1 MNATLIV
8 LALAAPPV
16 NSTKDADDARKRAV
30 AQAKAEYER
39 ALDTAHK
46 NYLDDLKTLQ
56 EKALKAKDVKKV
68 VEIQKVI
75 DAAKKRTVEK
85 AAASESDIRKQI
97 AGTWWSWG
105 RHRLHIGNGFWGVDS
120 YKQVTP
126 AGRKTEKSIDWLPL
140 DKYSIRSK
148 RGRDEIHFSRDFKRA
163 FFYNPKGAMM
173 LKPIPAPG
181 KKTSLFK

>member
-1 MNATLIV
+1 MNSALILLV
-8 LALAAPPV
+8 LAAPPV
-16 NSTKDADDARKRAV
+16 NSTKDAETAYQRAK
-30 AQAKAEYER
+30 AAAKAEFER
-39 ALDTAHK
+39 ALDMAHK
-46 NYLDDLKTLQ
+46 QYLDDLKTLQ

-75 DAAKKRTVEK
+75 DAVKQK
-85 AAASESDIRKQI
+85 AAEKSEPQSDIRKRI

-105 RHRLHIGNGFWGVDS
+105 RHRLHIGNGFWGVDT

-126 AGRKTEKSIDWLPL
+126 TGRKTEKSIDWVPM
-140 DKYSIRSK
+140 DRYSIRSK
-148 RGRDEIHFSRDFKRA
+148 RGRDEIHFSRDYKRA

-181 KKTSLFK
+181 KKSLFK